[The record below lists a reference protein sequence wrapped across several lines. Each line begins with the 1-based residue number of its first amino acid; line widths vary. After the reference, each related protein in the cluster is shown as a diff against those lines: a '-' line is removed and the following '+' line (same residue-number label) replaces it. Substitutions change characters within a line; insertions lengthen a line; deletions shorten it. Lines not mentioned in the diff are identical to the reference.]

1 METRTE
7 HWRVVGRLRLALL
20 TIGIVLGVRCASA
33 ASVLYGNGLF
43 NGNIGGW
50 TINSGF
56 QVADS
61 FTLAGSSTL
70 TGVSF
75 AAWVSSE
82 DAAQTVDWAI
92 VGDPANQVST
102 TFYSG
107 SDTPLGSTFLL
118 MNGFGFDVY
127 NERFDLASLSLGAGT
142 YWLVLMNGTTAQSDV
157 MLWDENDGPSQAW
170 ESTLG
175 FLTVANNDCTSSTSG
190 NCSEAFQVLGTSS
203 EIPEPSTLTLGAS
216 GLLLVAAALR
226 QNRRSSS
233 RWSRNNRLAALQN
246 QNCVP
251 FSETLPTALIRFAY
265 SGRCTAISGDGCSQV
280 ITRGNHSH
288 RPITQKVR
296 QTICSS

>member
-1 METRTE
+1 METRIRN
-7 HWRVVGRLRLALL
+7 WRVVGRLRLALL

-43 NGNIGGW
+43 NGNIAGW

-70 TGVSF
+70 TAVNF
-75 AAWVSSE
+75 AAWVSSG

-142 YWLVLMNGTTAQSDV
+142 YWLVFMNGTTAQSDV
-157 MLWDENDGPSQAW
+157 MFWDENDGPSQAW

-175 FLTVANNDCTSSTSG
+175 FLTVANSDCASSVSG
-190 NCSEAFQVLGTSS
+190 NCSEAFQILGTISG
-203 EIPEPSTLTLGAS
+203 IPEPSTLALGAS
-216 GLLLVAAALR
+216 GLLLVGAALR
-226 QNRRSSS
+226 QKRHSSS
-233 RWSRNNRLAALQN
+233 GWFRNNRWAALQSRN
-246 QNCVP
+246 YRP
-251 FSETLPTALIRFAY
+251 FSVQIANSTDRIRMLW
-265 SGRCTAISGDGCSQV
+265 SL
-280 ITRGNHSH
+280 HSD
-288 RPITQKVR
+288 
-296 QTICSS
+296 